1 MCDKKNRSEKI
12 TTFIPTPTDSLFPL
26 NLPSSKN
33 IIKNPVE
40 IIKISGKNCQKSG
53 QNRQKIR
60 AKNNLKIRE
69 NRQKIQEK
77 IIKNH
82 GNKLSINYGGQTK
95 KIVKE
100 NLDEILIKTV

>member
-12 TTFIPTPTDSLFPL
+12 TTFIPTPNDSLFPR
-26 NLPSSKN
+26 NLPSSEN
-33 IIKNPVE
+33 IIKNPAE
-40 IIKISGKNCQKSG
+40 IIKIPGKNCQKSG

>member
-1 MCDKKNRSEKI
+1 MIRYFRE
-12 TTFIPTPTDSLFPL
+12 
-26 NLPSSKN
+26 
-33 IIKNPVE
+33 IIKNPAE
-40 IIKISGKNCQKSG
+40 IIKISGKNRQKTG

-82 GNKLSINYGGQTK
+82 GNKLSINYRGPNKK

-100 NLDEILIKTV
+100 NLDEILIITV

>member
-12 TTFIPTPTDSLFPL
+12 TTFIPTPTDSLFPR
-26 NLPSSKN
+26 NLPSSEN
-33 IIKNPVE
+33 IIKNPAE
-40 IIKISGKNCQKSG
+40 IIKIPGKNRQKTG

-82 GNKLSINYGGQTK
+82 GNKLSINYGEQT
-95 KIVKE
+95 
-100 NLDEILIKTV
+100 

>member
-12 TTFIPTPTDSLFPL
+12 TTFIPTPNDSLFPR
-26 NLPSSKN
+26 NLTSSEN

-40 IIKISGKNCQKSG
+40 IIKISGKNRQKFG

-82 GNKLSINYGGQTK
+82 GNKLSINYGEQT
-95 KIVKE
+95 
-100 NLDEILIKTV
+100 

>member
-12 TTFIPTPTDSLFPL
+12 TTFIPTPNDSLFPR
-26 NLPSSKN
+26 NHPKISSK
-33 IIKNPVE
+33 IR
-40 IIKISGKNCQKSG
+40 QKSSKFPEKNRQKTG

-60 AKNNLKIRE
+60 AKNNLEIRE

>member
-12 TTFIPTPTDSLFPL
+12 TTFIPTPNDSLFPR
-26 NLPSSKN
+26 NLPSSEN
-33 IIKNPVE
+33 IIKNPAE
-40 IIKISGKNCQKSG
+40 IIKISGK
-53 QNRQKIR
+53 NRQKIR

-82 GNKLSINYGGQTK
+82 GNKLSIDYGGQTK